1 MNVFVTGATGYI
13 GGTVAAKLLEAGHR
27 VTGLARNAERAA
39 LLEERGIT
47 PVVGT
52 LDDLDV
58 LADAA
63 KSADAT
69 ANTANADHPFAAR
82 ALAEALEGSGKT
94 LLHTSGTT
102 IIADNANGE
111 PSDNVFNEDMPRGP
125 LPEKASRI
133 ATDRLVVETARRG
146 VRTVVLCPGL
156 VYGAGL
162 GVARHS
168 PQIPTFI
175 ATAKAAGIPLHVGRG
190 LNVWSNVHV
199 EDCADAYLAALEHG
213 PAGAFYYLE
222 GGADSMVDAN
232 RAVGR
237 MLGLGEET
245 RAMTLDEAIREWNV
259 PMAHAMGS
267 NVRVSA
273 DKARTVLGWTPSRPA
288 MCDDIESGSYRE
300 AYKD

>member
-58 LADAA
+58 L
-63 KSADAT
+63 